1 MKSNV
6 AVILKCKPIVI
17 ENATFLNCMA
27 SQNRLNMEVKILIQ
41 PSLDRALSV
50 FTVPDPVN

>member
-17 ENATFLNCMA
+17 ENATFLNRMA
-27 SQNRLNMEVKILIQ
+27 SQNRLNMEVTDFN
-41 PSLDRALSV
+41 PA
-50 FTVPDPVN
+50 FT